1 MVRKL
6 LLGGVAASALL
17 VGGAL
22 AGAYFGADLF
32 GKPGRSGGAQAATD
46 KAPRADKEGK
56 DGKKPDVP
64 LEFAAREVVQPTLAR
79 LPGVV
84 EFSGPLVAPQTA
96 MVRAK
101 ASGTLLSL
109 SVTEGSRVQAGQ
121 VLGRIELADLASRM
135 AERNAN
141 LESMRATLVQAERTH
156 ASNERLVAQ
165 GFISQIA
172 LENSRAALDTA
183 RANLDAAKA
192 SLDTTRVGQRDGV
205 LVAPISGIV
214 SRRHALPGEKVAVE
228 QQVLTIVDLARLE
241 LAGNVGTHEVSRIK
255 PGMAVQVEVE
265 GGVQPVAGRIARIA
279 PATEPG
285 MRSIGVTIE
294 LPNPNEQLRAG
305 QYAMA
310 RATLADDAD
319 RLTLPA
325 SAVGNT
331 SGQDHVWLIEGG
343 QLARRAVTVG
353 RRDPREGRV
362 EILQGVTPA
371 SQVLGA
377 RFDNLREGAKATVVA
392 ARTAPVAP
400 VASAAASVPLVR

>member
-6 LLGGVAASALL
+6 LLGGIAGGALL
-17 VGGAL
+17 LCGGL
-22 AGAYFGADLF
+22 AGAYFGGSLAGMLGRPADA
-32 GKPGRSGGAQAATD
+32 RTAA
-46 KAPRADKEGK
+46 ADKPARGDK
-56 DGKKPDVP
+56 DDKKPDVP

-79 LPGVV
+79 LPAVV

-109 SVTEGSRVQAGQ
+109 SVGEGSRVQAGQ
-121 VLGRIELADLASRM
+121 VLGRIELADLASRL

-141 LESMRATLVQAERTH
+141 LESMRASLVQAERTH

-165 GFISQIA
+165 QFISQIA

-183 RANLDAAKA
+183 RANFDAAKA
-192 SLDTTRVGQRDGV
+192 SLDTTKVSLRDGV

-214 SRRHALPGEKVAVE
+214 SKRHALPGEKVALE

-241 LAGNVGTHEVSRIK
+241 LAGNVGTHEVARIA
-255 PGMAVQVEVE
+255 PGMPVQVEVE
-265 GGVQPVAGRIARIA
+265 GEPHPVAGRIARIA

-285 MRSIGVTIE
+285 TRSIGVIIE
-294 LPNPNEQLRAG
+294 LPNPEEQLRAG

-377 RFDNLREGAKATVVA
+377 RFDNLREGAKALVVA
-392 ARTAPVAP
+392 ARTAPVA
-400 VASAAASVPLVR
+400 SAAASEPLVR